1 MRDVNL
7 LVSLLKEVS
16 ENESGELIL
25 PEYDNQ
31 SAEDQKRKHHAE
43 LLADSAH
50 ATWKH
55 PYDILR
61 ITNRG
66 YDFLNALE
74 KSSEAKTLFFDLIDK
89 GMPYSDAAIQAI
101 LLVKRNLRGS

>member
-50 ATWKH
+50 A
-55 PYDILR
+55 R
-61 ITNRG
+61 
-66 YDFLNALE
+66 
-74 KSSEAKTLFFDLIDK
+74 
-89 GMPYSDAAIQAI
+89 
-101 LLVKRNLRGS
+101 V